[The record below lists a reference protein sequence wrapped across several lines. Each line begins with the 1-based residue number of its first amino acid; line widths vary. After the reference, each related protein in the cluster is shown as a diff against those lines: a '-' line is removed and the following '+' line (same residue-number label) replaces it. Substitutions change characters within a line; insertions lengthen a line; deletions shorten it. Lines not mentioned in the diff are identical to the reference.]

1 GARGRRAGAPRR
13 ALPLLRSRAVRH
25 RRVDTSQRRVTG
37 SARMRRML
45 VVGLAVVAGC
55 AATPRAV
62 PAGPAR
68 RVISL
73 APSVTEIVYALGA
86 GDRLIGVCGQCDHP
100 AAARALPRVGGY
112 LAPSVEAVLAA
123 QPDLVIAVPSP
134 GNREAV
140 RSIERAGLRVLV
152 VGDRRLTDV

>member
-1 GARGRRAGAPRR
+1 AG
-13 ALPLLRSRAVRH
+13 
-25 RRVDTSQRRVTG
+25 
-37 SARMRRML
+37 RMRPLL
-45 VVGLAVVAGC
+45 VVGLAVLAGC
-55 AATPRAV
+55 AAPPPPA

-68 RVISL
+68 RVVSL

-123 QPDLVIAVPSP
+123 QPDLRIAVPP
-134 GNREAV
+134 PRHP
-140 RSIERAGLRVLV
+140 RALR
-152 VGDRRLTDV
+152 